1 MSEEK
6 KELGTVQDEET
17 ATKLEEIK
25 RQVREA
31 KRLEHCP
38 CVWAS
43 FAGGGAWVCAFPE
56 CIA

>member
-31 KRLEHCP
+31 KRLEYCP

-43 FAGGGAWVCAFPE
+43 FAGGGA
-56 CIA
+56 

>member
-6 KELGTVQDEET
+6 KELEAARCEET
-17 ATKLEEIK
+17 ATKLEEIE

-31 KRLEHCP
+31 KRLKHCP

-43 FAGGGAWVCAFPE
+43 FAGGGA
-56 CIA
+56 